1 MICVVA
7 SRADSFCVLWKS
19 DASSDVRVGVH
30 ARACVCET
38 VIDGFLRVTG
48 AQMIFT
54 SSDLSFAAD
63 KGHSL

>member
-1 MICVVA
+1 MKDPRGCCERRFF
-7 SRADSFCVLWKS
+7 SCFFVLWKS
-19 DASSDVRVGVH
+19 DAVADVRAGV
-30 ARACVCET
+30 RVRET
-38 VIDGFLRVTG
+38 VIGGFLRVAG